1 MKKYILHIV
10 CIICAVGLVG
20 CIASDREFDGARDGE
35 VTLTLSLGDNTRYS
49 TPDNGVGEG
58 SNDDDT
64 ALISLN
70 ENLITSLEIFLYANG
85 AEGSDAT
92 FATRLDGLNGRDKFE
107 RVTFSIPAA
116 ALNTLF
122 ANGANSCG
130 IYVIANY
137 NTGRTVATNG
147 VYANTS
153 IAELK
158 AMEVE
163 AEFDAMQSLD
173 LSSVDAKYGAIANIK
188 PQASFVMDSE
198 LSTVTKSGNNLSG
211 SVYITRAA
219 SKITFR
225 TTIAESLEI
234 EGKTWVPMLE
244 HLSFSYRNIVNKGC
258 IDNGSDVDSND
269 TFPMPEGEDVYADA
283 IGIQMSPIF
292 SDYGATSP
300 TYDGSQDVEGVS
312 GWSTID
318 HVVPLYTYSSRW
330 ADGAKNEAYIM
341 LTVPWKIQGD
351 TSETL
356 TYYNYFVPINMNDLK
371 LVRNK
376 HYRINLRVGVLGDLE
391 ELTESE
397 YSYEVLDWVGED
409 ISVELNKPTYLVVDQ
424 NYVVMKNIE
433 EFSVGYHS
441 SDEVECKVLSTTIGP
456 WKKQNNIYVSG
467 SSYEEFAVN
476 GTTMT
481 STTYSGKTFAAPGGV
496 VTFTH
501 GLDNTRSDTDTDY
514 DFLVQTTVVRIYHK
528 NNPSIYEDITFVQY
542 PAMYVTVNEG
552 YEGNDR
558 WNYINVNGHSW
569 EDWWDGSGSAGN
581 GCPTVKVG
589 KNNVKVYWVGIG
601 GKSNP
606 IHNMYQITV
615 TAFDSTT
622 PNYLIADPRA
632 AAKNITLFEG
642 YTHKYNNTTDT
653 SPDYPVQPDQLNVEE
668 IKGYRGTLVENAE
681 NLVAP
686 EFIIASHCSSCACS
700 DNYMYAEDSGYYRCA
715 SYQEAGYPAGRWR
728 LPTVAELEVIGKLC
742 AQDKLPQIFVNDVAY
757 LSSSGSFLNQNGS
770 FSPTTKQA
778 QSVRCVY
785 DTWYWKDKCND
796 ESMKK
801 LLWAAE
807 GNVEDM
813 KANGD
818 YDDVLTVIK

>member
-1 MKKYILHIV
+1 MRKYILYIV
-10 CIICAVGLVG
+10 CTLCVLGLGG
-20 CIASDREFDGARDGE
+20 CIASDSHERFNKDGE
-35 VTLTLSLGDNTRYS
+35 VTLTLSLGDHTRTN

-58 SNDDDT
+58 TNDDDSDL
-64 ALISLN
+64 ALN
-70 ENLITSLEIFLYANG
+70 ENKIATLEVYLYPTG
-85 AEGSDAT
+85 AENENAVY
-92 FATRLDGLNGRDKFE
+92 ATRVEGLDKRDKVE
-107 RVTFSIPAA
+107 NITFSIPAGS
-116 ALNTLF
+116 LNTLF
-122 ANGANSCG
+122 AGGTTRCG

-137 NTGRTVATNG
+137 DTGRTVAVDG

-158 AMEVE
+158 AIEVS
-163 AEFDAMQSLD
+163 ASFDALQQIDLASLD
-173 LSSVDAKYGAIANIK
+173 SNYSGSVQSIK
-188 PQASFVMDSE
+188 PQQLFVMDSE

-211 SVYITRAA
+211 TVYITRAA

-225 TTIAESLEI
+225 TTIAQSLEI
-234 EGKTWVPMLE
+234 DGKTWVPMLE
-244 HLSFSYRNIVNKGC
+244 HLSFMYKNIVNRGY
-258 IDNGSDVDSND
+258 IDNGSDVDTNNS
-269 TFPMPEGEDVYADA
+269 FPMPSGQGVYADA
-283 IGIQMSPIF
+283 SGLQMSSIF
-292 SDYGATSP
+292 SDHGAKAP
-300 TYDGSQDVEGVS
+300 NYDGEVEGVT
-312 GWSTID
+312 GWATVD
-318 HVVPLYTYSSRW
+318 HIVPLYTYSSRW
-330 ADGAKNEAYIM
+330 SDGANNEAYIM
-341 LTVPWKIQGD
+341 LSVPWKVLGD

-397 YSYEVLDWVGED
+397 FSYEVLDWVGEN
-409 ISVELNKPTYLVVDQ
+409 IEVKLQKPTYLVVDT

-433 EFSVGYHS
+433 TFSVGYQS
-441 SDEVECKVLSTTIGP
+441 SDEVAYEVRSTTISAF
-456 WKKQNNIYVSG
+456 KKQNNIIVSG
-467 SSYEEFAVN
+467 CVHTKYTVSAEN
-476 GTTMT
+476 GN
-481 STTYSGKTFAAPGGV
+481 
-496 VTFTH
+496 VTFEH
-501 GLDNTRSDTDTDY
+501 ELDNTRSDNDTDY

-542 PAMYVTVNEG
+542 PAMYVTVNAG
-552 YEGNDR
+552 YEGNNR

-569 EDWWDGSGSAGN
+569 ENWTTSSGAGT

-589 KNNVKVYWVGIG
+589 KNNEKVYWVGIG
-601 GKSNP
+601 GKSSA

-622 PNYLIADPRA
+622 PDYLIADPRA

-686 EFIIASHCSSCACS
+686 EFIIASHCSSCANA

-742 AQDKLPQIFVNDVAY
+742 AQDKLPQIFVDGVAY
-757 LSSSGSFLNQNGS
+757 LSASGSFNNQGGS
-770 FSPTTKQA
+770 FTPTTKQA

-813 KANGD
+813 KANGT

>member
-1 MKKYILHIV
+1 MRKYILHIV

-20 CIASDREFDGARDGE
+20 CVASDREFDGKRDGE
-35 VTLTLSLGDNTRYS
+35 VTLTLSLGDHTRYS

-64 ALISLN
+64 TLISLN

-107 RVTFSIPAA
+107 SVTFSIPAA

-137 NTGRTVATNG
+137 NTGLTVATNG
-147 VYANTS
+147 LYENTS

-158 AMEVE
+158 AMEIE

-173 LSSVDAKYGAIANIK
+173 LSSVNTKYGAINNIK

-225 TTIAESLEI
+225 TTIAQSLEI
-234 EGKTWVPMLE
+234 DGKTWVPLLE
-244 HLSFSYRNIVNKGC
+244 HLSFSYRNIVNKGY
-258 IDNGSDVDSND
+258 IDNGSDVDTNN
-269 TFPMPEGEDVYADA
+269 TFPMPAGQSIYADA
-283 IGIQMSPIF
+283 VGIQMSPIF

-330 ADGAKNEAYIM
+330 VDGAKNEAYIM
-341 LTVPWKIQGD
+341 LSVPWKIKGD

-397 YSYEVLDWVGED
+397 YSYEVLDWVGEN
-409 ISVELNKPTYLVVDQ
+409 VEVKLQKPTYLVVDA
-424 NYVVMKNIE
+424 NYVEMKNLE
-433 EFSVGYHS
+433 TFSVGYQS
-441 SDEVECKVLSTTIGP
+441 SDEVAYEVRSTTISAFRT
-456 WKKQNNIYVSG
+456 QNNIIVSG
-467 SSYEEFAVN
+467 CVHEKYTVTAEN
-476 GTTMT
+476 GN
-481 STTYSGKTFAAPGGV
+481 
-496 VTFTH
+496 VTFEH
-501 GLDNTRSDTDTDY
+501 ELDNTRSDNDTDY

-542 PAMYVTVNEG
+542 PAMYVTVNAG
-552 YEGNDR
+552 YEGNNR
-558 WNYINVNGHSW
+558 WNYINVNGNSW
-569 EDWWDGSGSAGN
+569 ENWTTRGGAGN
-581 GCPTVKVG
+581 GCPTYNG
-589 KNNVKVYWVGIG
+589 QKVYWVGVG
-601 GKSNP
+601 GKSSAN
-606 IHNMYQITV
+606 HNMYQITV

-622 PNYLIADPRA
+622 PDYLIADPRA
-632 AAKNITLFEG
+632 AAKNITLFKG
-642 YTHKYNNTTDT
+642 YNHNRN
-653 SPDYPVQPDQLNVEE
+653 SMAPDYPVQPDQLNVEE

-686 EFIIASHCSSCACS
+686 EFIIASFCATCTNA
-700 DNYMYAEDSGYYRCA
+700 DGNIYPEDSGYYRCA

-728 LPTVAELEVIGKLC
+728 IPTTAELEVVGKLC
-742 AQDKLPQIFVNDVAY
+742 AQGKLPQIFQNGEEY
-757 LSSSGSFLNQNGS
+757 PSSSGIFTNNNGS
-770 FSPTTKQA
+770 FTPTTSA
-778 QSVRCVY
+778 ATSIRCVY

-796 ESMKK
+796 ESMKE

-813 KANGD
+813 KANGT

>member
-1 MKKYILHIV
+1 MRKYILYIV
-10 CIICAVGLVG
+10 CTLCVLGLGG
-20 CIASDREFDGARDGE
+20 CIASDSHERFNKDGE
-35 VTLTLSLGDNTRYS
+35 VTLTLSLGDHTRTN

-58 SNDDDT
+58 TNDDDT
-64 ALISLN
+64 DLALN
-70 ENLITSLEIFLYANG
+70 ENKIATLEVYLYPTG
-85 AEGSDAT
+85 AENEDAVY
-92 FATRLDGLNGRDKFE
+92 ATRVDGLDKRDKVE
-107 RVTFSIPAA
+107 NITFSIPAGS
-116 ALNTLF
+116 LNTLF
-122 ANGANSCG
+122 AGGTTRCG

-137 NTGRTVATNG
+137 DTGRTVAVDG

-158 AMEVE
+158 AIEIS
-163 AEFDAMQSLD
+163 ASFDALQQIDLASLD
-173 LSSVDAKYGAIANIK
+173 SNYSGSVQSIK
-188 PQASFVMDSE
+188 PQQLFVMDSE

-211 SVYITRAA
+211 TVYITRAA

-225 TTIAESLEI
+225 TTIAQSLEI
-234 EGKTWVPMLE
+234 DGKTWVPMLE
-244 HLSFSYRNIVNKGC
+244 HLSFMYKNIVNKGY
-258 IDNGSDVDSND
+258 IDNGSDVDTNNS
-269 TFPMPEGEDVYADA
+269 FPMPSGQGVYADA
-283 IGIQMSPIF
+283 SGLQMSSIF
-292 SDYGATSP
+292 SDHGAKAP
-300 TYDGSQDVEGVS
+300 NYDGEVEGVT
-312 GWSTID
+312 GWATVD
-318 HVVPLYTYSSRW
+318 HIVPLYTYSSRW
-330 ADGAKNEAYIM
+330 SDGANNEAYIM
-341 LTVPWKIQGD
+341 LSVPWKVLGD

-397 YSYEVLDWVGED
+397 FSYEVLDWVGEN
-409 ISVELNKPTYLVVDQ
+409 IEVKLQKPTYLVVDS

-433 EFSVGYHS
+433 TFSVGYQS
-441 SDEVECKVLSTTIGP
+441 SDEVAYEVRSTTISAF
-456 WKKQNNIYVSG
+456 KKQNNIIVSG
-467 SSYEEFAVN
+467 CVHTKYTVSAEN
-476 GTTMT
+476 GN
-481 STTYSGKTFAAPGGV
+481 
-496 VTFTH
+496 VTFEH
-501 GLDNTRSDTDTDY
+501 ELDNTRSDNDTDY

-542 PAMYVTVNEG
+542 PAMYVTVNAG
-552 YEGNDR
+552 YEGNNR

-569 EDWWDGSGSAGN
+569 ENWTTSSGAGT

-589 KNNVKVYWVGIG
+589 KNNEKVYWVGIG
-601 GKSNP
+601 GKSSA

-622 PNYLIADPRA
+622 PDYLIADPRA

-686 EFIIASHCSSCACS
+686 EFIIASHCSSCANA

-742 AQDKLPQIFVNDVAY
+742 AQDKLPQIFVDGVAY
-757 LSSSGSFLNQNGS
+757 LSASGSFNNQGGS
-770 FSPTTKQA
+770 FTPTTKQA

-813 KANGD
+813 KANGT

>member
-1 MKKYILHIV
+1 MVRDMRSYLQH
-10 CIICAVGLVG
+10 IICAICALGLIG
-20 CIASDREFDGARDGE
+20 CSLAEGPEIGDRSGKLSLR
-35 VTLTLSLGDNTRYS
+35 LSLGDTTRTN
-49 TPDNGVGEG
+49 TPDNGIGEG
-58 SNDDDT
+58 TNDDDT
-64 ALISLN
+64 DFVVLN
-70 ENLITSLEIFLYANG
+70 ENTITSLEIFLYPNG
-85 AEGSDAT
+85 GEESNALYASRIE
-92 FATRLDGLNGRDKFE
+92 GLNSRDIIQN
-107 RVTFSIPAA
+107 VTLSIPGDVISA
-116 ALNTLF
+116 LF
-122 ANGANSCG
+122 ARGATKCG
-130 IYVIANY
+130 IYVVANH
-137 NTGRTVATNG
+137 NTGRTTATNG
-147 VYANTS
+147 VYENTS
-153 IAELK
+153 ISDLK
-158 AMEVE
+158 SIEIE
-163 AEFDAMQSLD
+163 ADFGALETLD
-173 LSSVDAKYGAIANIK
+173 LTAFGAEYGSIANIK
-188 PQASFVMDSE
+188 PQESFVMDSD
-198 LSTVTKSGNNLSG
+198 LGTVTKSDNNLSG
-211 SVYITRAA
+211 TVYLTRAA

-225 TTIAESLEI
+225 TTIAESLDI
-234 EGKTWVPMLE
+234 DGKVWVPQLDKLTLTF
-244 HLSFSYRNIVNKGC
+244 HNAVNKSY
-258 IDNGSDVDSND
+258 IDNGSDTDSDNTFAMPQGQDLYVDID
-269 TFPMPEGEDVYADA
+269 
-283 IGIQMSPIF
+283 GIEMSSLL
-292 SDYGATSP
+292 SDKLGNAPS
-300 TYDGSQDVEGVS
+300 YDGEVEGVS
-312 GWSTID
+312 KWTTID

-330 ADGAKNEAYIM
+330 ADGANNEAYLM
-341 LTVPWKIQGD
+341 LTLPWKVQGD
-351 TSETL
+351 SSDAL
-356 TYYNYFVPINMNDLK
+356 TYYNYFVPLNMNELK

-397 YSYEVLDWVGED
+397 FSYEVLDWVGENVD
-409 ISVELNKPTYLVVDQ
+409 VKLQKPTYLVVDA
-424 NYVVMKNIE
+424 NYVELKNLE
-433 EFSVGYHS
+433 TFSVGYQS
-441 SDEVECKVLSTTIGP
+441 SDEVAYEVQSTTISAF
-456 WKKQNNIYVSG
+456 KKDASGVIVSG
-467 SSYEEFAVN
+467 CVWE
-476 GTTMT
+476 
-481 STTYSGKTFAAPGGV
+481 TYSVSAEDGNVTFA
-496 VTFTH
+496 H
-501 GLDNTRSDTDTDY
+501 QLDNTRSDSDTDY

-542 PAMYVTVNEG
+542 PAMYVTVNAG
-552 YEGNDR
+552 YEGNNR

-569 EDWWDGSGSAGN
+569 ENWYTGSGSAGN
-581 GCPTVKVG
+581 GCPTYNRK
-589 KNNVKVYWVGIG
+589 KVYWVGIG

-632 AAKNITLFEG
+632 AAQNITLFEG

-686 EFIIASHCSSCACS
+686 EFIIASHCSSCACT

-742 AQDKLPQIFVNDVAY
+742 AQEKLPQIFVDGVSY
-757 LSSSGSFLNQNGS
+757 LSSSGSFRNQGGS
-770 FSPTTKQA
+770 FTPTTNQA

-813 KANGD
+813 KTNGS

>member
-1 MKKYILHIV
+1 MRKYILHIV

-20 CIASDREFDGARDGE
+20 CIASDREFDGTRDGE
-35 VTLTLSLGDNTRYS
+35 VTLTLSLGDHTRS
-49 TPDNGVGEG
+49 DTPDNGIGEG

-64 ALISLN
+64 ALVSLN

-92 FATRLDGLNGRDKFE
+92 FATRLDGLNGRNKFE
-107 RVTFSIPAA
+107 RVKFSIPAT
-116 ALNTLF
+116 ALSTLF

-234 EGKTWVPMLE
+234 DGKTWVPMLE
-244 HLSFSYRNIVNKGC
+244 HLSFSYRNIVNKGY
-258 IDNGSDVDSND
+258 IDNDSDVDSND
-269 TFPMPEGEDVYADA
+269 TFPMPAGQSIYADA
-283 IGIQMSPIF
+283 VGIQMSPIF

-300 TYDGSQDVEGVS
+300 TYEGSDDVEGVS

-397 YSYEVLDWVGED
+397 YSYEVLDWVGEN

-424 NYVVMKNIE
+424 NYVEMKNLE
-433 EFSVGYHS
+433 TFSVGYHS
-441 SDEVECKVLSTTIGP
+441 SDEVAYEVRSTTISAF
-456 WKKQNNIYVSG
+456 KKDSSGVIVSG
-467 SSYEEFAVN
+467 CVWE
-476 GTTMT
+476 
-481 STTYSGKTFAAPGGV
+481 TYSVSAEDGNVTFA
-496 VTFTH
+496 H
-501 GLDNTRSDTDTDY
+501 QLDNTRSDSDTDY

-542 PAMYVTVNEG
+542 PAMYVTVNAGIEG
-552 YEGNDR
+552 K
-558 WNYINVNGHSW
+558 WNYINVNGNGW
-569 EDWWDGSGSAGN
+569 ENWRTSGGAGT
-581 GCPTVKVG
+581 GCPTYPNRNG
-589 KNNVKVYWVGIG
+589 TTVYWVGIG
-601 GKSNP
+601 GKSQAST
-606 IHNMYQITV
+606 IHNLYQITV
-615 TAFDSTT
+615 TAFDATT
-622 PNYLIADPRA
+622 ANYIVADPRA
-632 AAKNITLFEG
+632 EATDITIFPG
-642 YTHKYNNTTDT
+642 YYHND
-653 SPDYPVQPDQLNVEE
+653 SSQAPDYPVQPDQLNVKT
-668 IKGYRGTLVENAE
+668 IKGYRGTLVENSD

-686 EFIIASHCSSCACS
+686 EFIVASHCSTCTNADQYFYSA
-700 DNYMYAEDSGYYRCA
+700 DSGYNRCA
-715 SYQEAGYPAGRWR
+715 GYQEAGYPAGRWR
-728 LPTVAELEVIGKLC
+728 LPTTAELEVVGKLC
-742 AQDKLPQIFVNDVAY
+742 AQQKLPQIFASNVSYVSA
-757 LSSSGSFLNQNGS
+757 SGTFKNNNGS
-770 FSPTTKQA
+770 FSPTTSQA

-785 DTWYWKDKCND
+785 DTWYWRDKCND

>member
-1 MKKYILHIV
+1 MRKYILHIV

-20 CIASDREFDGARDGE
+20 CIASDREFDGKRDGE
-35 VTLTLSLGDNTRYS
+35 VTLTLSLGDHTRYS

-107 RVTFSIPAA
+107 RVKFSIPAA

-147 VYANTS
+147 LYENTS

-158 AMEVE
+158 AMEIE

-173 LSSVDAKYGAIANIK
+173 LSSVDTKYGAINNIM

-198 LSTVTKSGNNLSG
+198 LSTVIKSGNNLSG

-225 TTIAESLEI
+225 TTIAQSLEI
-234 EGKTWVPMLE
+234 DGKTWVPLVE
-244 HLSFSYRNIVNKGC
+244 HLSFSYRNIVNKGYV
-258 IDNGSDVDSND
+258 DNGSDVDTNN
-269 TFPMPEGEDVYADA
+269 TFPMPAGQSIYADA
-283 IGIQMSPIF
+283 VGIQMSPIF

-300 TYDGSQDVEGVS
+300 TYEGSQDVEGVS

-330 ADGAKNEAYIM
+330 VDGAKNEAYIM
-341 LTVPWKIQGD
+341 LSVPWKIQGD

-397 YSYEVLDWVGED
+397 YSYEVLDWVGEN
-409 ISVELNKPTYLVVDQ
+409 VEVKLQKPTYLVVDT
-424 NYVVMKNIE
+424 NYVEMKNLE
-433 EFSVGYHS
+433 TFSVGYQS
-441 SDEVECKVLSTTIGP
+441 SDEVAYEVRSTTISAF
-456 WKKQNNIYVSG
+456 KKDSSGVIVSG
-467 SSYEEFAVN
+467 CVWE
-476 GTTMT
+476 
-481 STTYSGKTFAAPGGV
+481 TYSVSAENGNVTFA
-496 VTFTH
+496 H
-501 GLDNTRSDTDTDY
+501 QLDNTRSDNDTDY

-542 PAMYVTVNEG
+542 PAMYVTVNAG
-552 YEGNDR
+552 YEGNNR

-569 EDWWDGSGSAGN
+569 ENWTNSSGAGT
-581 GCPTVKVG
+581 GCPTVRVG
-589 KNNVKVYWVGIG
+589 RNDVKVYWVGIG
-601 GKSNP
+601 GKSSA

-642 YTHKYNNTTDT
+642 YTHKYTSNNRTTTDT
-653 SPDYPVQPDQLNVEE
+653 SPDYPVQPDQLDVEE

-686 EFIIASHCSSCACS
+686 EFIIASHCSSCANA
-700 DNYMYAEDSGYYRCA
+700 DNYMYAEDSAYYRCA

-742 AQDKLPQIFVNDVAY
+742 AQDKLPQIFVNDVSY

-770 FSPTTKQA
+770 FTPTTKQA

-813 KANGD
+813 KAKGT

>member
-1 MKKYILHIV
+1 MRKYILHIV

-20 CIASDREFDGARDGE
+20 CIASDREFDSKRDGE
-35 VTLTLSLGDNTRYS
+35 VTLTLSLGDHTRYS

-107 RVTFSIPAA
+107 SVTFSIPAA

-147 VYANTS
+147 LYENTS
-153 IAELK
+153 IAKLK
-158 AMEVE
+158 AMEIE

-173 LSSVDAKYGAIANIK
+173 LSSVNTKYGAINNIK

-225 TTIAESLEI
+225 TTIAQSLEI
-234 EGKTWVPMLE
+234 DGKTWVPLLE
-244 HLSFSYRNIVNKGC
+244 HLSFSYRNIVNKGY
-258 IDNGSDVDSND
+258 IDNGSDVDTNN
-269 TFPMPEGEDVYADA
+269 TFPMPAGQSIYADA
-283 IGIQMSPIF
+283 VGIQMSPIF

-300 TYDGSQDVEGVS
+300 TYEGSQDVEGVS

-341 LTVPWKIQGD
+341 LSVPWKIQGD

-397 YSYEVLDWVGED
+397 YSYEVLDWVGEN
-409 ISVELNKPTYLVVDQ
+409 VEVKLQKPTYLVVDS

-433 EFSVGYHS
+433 EFSVGYQS
-441 SDEVECKVLSTTIGP
+441 SDEVLCEVLSTTISP
-456 WKKQNNIYVSG
+456 WKTQNDVVVSG
-467 SSYEEFAVN
+467 SSFQDFYLN
-476 GTTMT
+476 GVSMT
-481 STTYSGKTFAAPGGV
+481 STTFKGKTVSAPDGI

-501 GLDNTRSDTDTDY
+501 GLDNTRSDNDKDY
-514 DFLVQTTVVRIYHK
+514 DFYVQTTVVRVYHK
-528 NNPSIYEDITFVQY
+528 NNPDIYEDITFVQY
-542 PAMYVTVNEG
+542 PAMYVTVNAGIEG
-552 YEGNDR
+552 K
-558 WNYINVNGHSW
+558 WNYINVNGNNW
-569 EDWWDGSGSAGN
+569 ETWSTSRGSAGN
-581 GCPTVKVG
+581 GCPTYNG
-589 KNNVKVYWVGIG
+589 TKVYWVGIG
-601 GKSNP
+601 GKSQAST

-615 TAFDSTT
+615 TAFDETT
-622 PNYLIADPRA
+622 ANYLVADPRA
-632 AAKNITLFEG
+632 EATDITIFPG
-642 YTHKYNNTTDT
+642 YDHGTT
-653 SPDYPVQPDQLNVEE
+653 SRAPDYPVQPDQLSVTT
-668 IKGYRGTLVENAE
+668 IKGYRGTLVENSE

-686 EFIIASHCSSCACS
+686 EFIVASHCSTCGNADQYFYSA
-700 DNYMYAEDSGYYRCA
+700 DSGYNRCA
-715 SYQEAGYPAGRWR
+715 GYQEAGYPAGRWR
-728 LPTVAELEVIGKLC
+728 LPTTAELEVVGKLC
-742 AQDKLPQIFVNDVAY
+742 AQGKLPQIFVDGTAY
-757 LSSSGSFLNQNGS
+757 ISASGTFLNTDGS
-770 FSPTTKQA
+770 FSPTTSQA
-778 QSVRCVY
+778 MSVRCVY

-796 ESMKK
+796 TSMQK
-801 LLWAAE
+801 LLWGAE
-807 GNVEDM
+807 GNVADM
-813 KANGD
+813 KADGV
-818 YDDVLTVIK
+818 YDTYLQRVK